1 MRFRDRRAA
10 GRELAALLVERLR
23 EERLRAPYV
32 LALPRGGVPV
42 ADEIARALGAPLD
55 VVVARKIGAPFNPEL
70 GVGALAGEDPPLF
83 DARTMAMLDLTAD
96 RLGAQVA
103 AERTELHRCEDLY
116 RGRRPAPA
124 LHERTAVVVADGLAT
139 GVTARAAVHVVRG
152 MDPAEIVLAVPVCSK
167 ESAAVLRA
175 EVDDLVCLHTPEAFH
190 SVAQWYE
197 DFGQVSDEEVI
208 GILRAATSAGP
219 RASAR

>member
-10 GRELAALLVERLR
+10 GRELAALLVDRLR
-23 EERLRAPYV
+23 QERLRAPFV

-42 ADEIARALGAPLD
+42 ADEIARALGVPLD

-70 GVGALAGEDPPLF
+70 GVGALAGEDPPLY

-103 AERTELHRCEDLY
+103 AERTELHRREDLY

-124 LHERTAVVVADGLAT
+124 LHDRTAVVVDDGLAT
-139 GVTARAAVHVVRG
+139 GVTARAAVRAVRG
-152 MDPAEIVLAVPVCSK
+152 MDPAEIVLAVPVSAK
-167 ESAAVLRA
+167 EPAAVLRA
-175 EVDDLVCLHTPEAFH
+175 EVDDFVCLYTPEVFH
-190 SVAQWYE
+190 SVGQWYE
-197 DFGQVSDEEVI
+197 DFGQVGDEEVI
-208 GILRAATSAGP
+208 GILRAAASAGP
-219 RASAR
+219 SASAR